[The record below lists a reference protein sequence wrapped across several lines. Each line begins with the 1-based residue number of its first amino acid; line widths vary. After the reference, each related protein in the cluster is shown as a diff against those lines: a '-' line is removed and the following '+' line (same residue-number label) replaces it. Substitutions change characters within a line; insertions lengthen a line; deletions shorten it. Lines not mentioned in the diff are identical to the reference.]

1 MQVRLAWDDGEQPR
15 RRVLRAGLEL
25 PLVRVEQ
32 FSDFPADEAVQEQV
46 ALLMAARA
54 RREAV
59 MYSDQGDY
67 AAAGIS
73 LANAR
78 VAMAA
83 MAPSP
88 ALLEEQAVLQDLE
101 ADYQSG
107 NVGSACK
114 EAFSQSFNMSRT
126 GKSKPRRSMDSK

>member
-1 MQVRLAWDDGEQPR
+1 MQVRLAWDDGEQPS

-107 NVGSACK
+107 NVGSARK
-114 EAFSQSFNMSRT
+114 KAFSQSFNMSRT
-126 GKSKPRRSMDSK
+126 GKSKPRRSMDSQ

>member
-107 NVGSACK
+107 NVGSARK
-114 EAFSQSFNMSRT
+114 KAFSQSFNMSRT